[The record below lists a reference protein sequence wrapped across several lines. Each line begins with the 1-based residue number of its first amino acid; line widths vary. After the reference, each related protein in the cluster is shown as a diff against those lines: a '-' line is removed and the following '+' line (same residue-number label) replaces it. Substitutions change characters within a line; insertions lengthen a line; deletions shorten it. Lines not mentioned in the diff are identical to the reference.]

1 LVRAGG
7 VQLLQLMA
15 EHPPIDK
22 QHTAL
27 LFEWM
32 RDTPKGPARI
42 KGRLPAGTVVMHKPG
57 SSGTADG
64 FTAAWNDI
72 GLIQLPDGRYLAI
85 AIFIT
90 DSTADEATRDDVI
103 ARIAKTVYDTV
114 GATK

>member
-1 LVRAGG
+1 
-7 VQLLQLMA
+7 
-15 EHPPIDK
+15 
-22 QHTAL
+22 
-27 LFEWM
+27 
-32 RDTPKGPARI
+32 
-42 KGRLPAGTVVMHKPG
+42 MHKPG